1 MESTGNPNKNESNRD
16 SIVARGLPGSYLALG
31 CLPWARRS
39 YLSTICY
46 PSTAVQ
52 PFVRTQLQGGNEV
65 FLVMEEIDSHH
76 QEDPVASEEYSTD
89 GRSNWQKIPA
99 GIRVLGSKYAL
110 VLDKIEQ
117 VDLQFDLAKSR
128 VAVGRKVGRAG
139 SAYIKGRVDKA
150 CLEVTEMPVDPEQ
163 SIIKRITTPTGR
175 GYCRGTPLSGS
186 VHGRALCAVLCSA
199 CRWSGDARFTSL

>member
-1 MESTGNPNKNESNRD
+1 M
-16 SIVARGLPGSYLALG
+16 
-31 CLPWARRS
+31 
-39 YLSTICY
+39 
-46 PSTAVQ
+46 
-52 PFVRTQLQGGNEV
+52 
-65 FLVMEEIDSHH
+65 VMEEIDSHH

-175 GYCRGTPLSGS
+175 GYCRGRRYQVPFMAELFAPYCVRLADGVAMPASLAYEIAEIARTASVPDWIRFVDGLKATAVRKNDVSLPLFSGQPTM
-186 VHGRALCAVLCSA
+186 AWA
-199 CRWSGDARFTSL
+199 

>member
-1 MESTGNPNKNESNRD
+1 MTILRPGQGLLYMKVGVHAQESLESILERKMKEFHDEGAIFWGYGGNS
-16 SIVARGLPGSYLALG
+16 
-31 CLPWARRS
+31 
-39 YLSTICY
+39 CY

-163 SIIKRITTPTGR
+163 SIIKRISLYARLKDPYAVFLR
-175 GYCRGTPLSGS
+175 G
-186 VHGRALCAVLCSA
+186 
-199 CRWSGDARFTSL
+199 AR